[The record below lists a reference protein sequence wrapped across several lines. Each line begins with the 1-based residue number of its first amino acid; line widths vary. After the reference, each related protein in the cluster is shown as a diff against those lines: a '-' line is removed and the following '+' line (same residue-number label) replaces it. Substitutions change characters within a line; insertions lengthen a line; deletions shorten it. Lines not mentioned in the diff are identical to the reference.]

1 MAWPRSCRRH
11 GMADVAS
18 PFCNAV
24 KLTGKGVPVDLMVDN
39 SPIANAVKGLRRL
52 ALERPGRCCCR
63 LQRGGSR
70 GLPHRDR
77 QGSFAAGLSWF
88 F

>member
-1 MAWPRSCRRH
+1 
-11 GMADVAS
+11 MADAPS
-18 PFCNAV
+18 PLGNTV

-52 ALERPGRCCCR
+52 ALERPGRPCYR

-77 QGSFAAGLSWF
+77 QGSFAAGLGWF